1 MVYQTGMHTMKT
13 PLDHFRHHAMCL
25 ALWAALASNIALANE
40 VDDQGRVIAGPLET
54 NLVERGYLFY
64 PLRVLP
70 KTQDTNSVP
79 ANVVRTADNSVED
92 LSLKTAP
99 VSPKVSLPAVPLPQA
114 AAPAPAPVAVS
125 PSTPMPPSA
134 HDTHDDSKDHT
145 PAVALIAPAST
156 VTQPAKPTA
165 ASVLVH
171 RIEPIKAT
179 PLPAAKSHGDAGHE
193 SAEPAQPAMSEAEP
207 AKDEP
212 ANAAPDRVE
221 KSKQEQAK
229 AVLDKEELRKLQKA
243 KAEQL
248 KAERAKVA
256 QERADKLK
264 DEQAKAE
271 LARAE
276 RVRAAALAK
285 VDRALEELARADKM
299 REALLKAE
307 AAKNLSAA
315 SEQ

>member
-1 MVYQTGMHTMKT
+1 MKT
-13 PLDHFRHHAMCL
+13 PLIHFRHHAMCL
-25 ALWAALASNIALANE
+25 ALWAAFASHIAVANE

-70 KTQDTNSVP
+70 KTQDTNSVS

-92 LSLKTAP
+92 PSLKTAP

-114 AAPAPAPVAVS
+114 AAPAPAPAPAPVAVS
-125 PSTPMPPSA
+125 PSTPVPLSA
-134 HDTHDDSKDHT
+134 HDTHDDSKDHA

-156 VTQPAKPTA
+156 APQPAKPTA

-179 PLPAAKSHGDAGHE
+179 PLPAVKSHGDAGHE
-193 SAEPAQPAMSEAEP
+193 PAETAQPAMSEAEP
-207 AKDEP
+207 AKDKR
-212 ANAAPDRVE
+212 ADAAPDRAE
-221 KSKQEQAK
+221 KNKQEQAK
-229 AVLDKEELRKLQKA
+229 AALDKEELRKLQKA
-243 KAEQL
+243 KAEQQ

-264 DEQAKAE
+264 EKQAKAE

-285 VDRALEELARADKM
+285 VDRALEELARADKI

-307 AAKNLSAA
+307 AAKSLPAA

>member
-1 MVYQTGMHTMKT
+1 MKT

-25 ALWAALASNIALANE
+25 AVWAALASNIALAND

-70 KTQDTNSVP
+70 KTQDTNSVS

-92 LSLKTAP
+92 PSLKTAP

-114 AAPAPAPVAVS
+114 AAPAPAPAPAPVAVS
-125 PSTPMPPSA
+125 PSTPVPPSA

-207 AKDEP
+207 AKDER
-212 ANAAPDRVE
+212 ANAAPDRAE
-221 KSKQEQAK
+221 KNKQEQAK
-229 AVLDKEELRKLQKA
+229 AALDKEELRKLQKA

-264 DEQAKAE
+264 EEQAKAE

-285 VDRALEELARADKM
+285 VDRALEELARADKI

-307 AAKNLSAA
+307 AAKSLPAA

>member
-1 MVYQTGMHTMKT
+1 MKT
-13 PLDHFRHHAMCL
+13 PLNHFRHHAMCL
-25 ALWAALASNIALANE
+25 ALWAAFASHIAVANE

-70 KTQDTNSVP
+70 KTQDTNSVS

-92 LSLKTAP
+92 LSMKTAP
-99 VSPKVSLPAVPLPQA
+99 VSPKVSLPAEPLPQA
-114 AAPAPAPVAVS
+114 AAPAPVDVS
-125 PSTPMPPSA
+125 PSTPVPSSA
-134 HDTHDDSKDHT
+134 HDTHDNSKGHA

-171 RIEPIKAT
+171 RIEPVKAT
-179 PLPAAKSHGDAGHE
+179 PLPAVKSHGGAGHE
-193 SAEPAQPAMSEAEP
+193 PAETAQPAMGEAEP
-207 AKDEP
+207 AKDER
-212 ANAAPDRVE
+212 ANAAPDRAE
-221 KSKQEQAK
+221 KNKQEQAK
-229 AVLDKEELRKLQKA
+229 AALDKEELRKLQKA

-264 DEQAKAE
+264 EEQAKAE

-285 VDRALEELARADKM
+285 VDRALEELARADKI

-307 AAKNLSAA
+307 AAKSLPAA

>member
-1 MVYQTGMHTMKT
+1 MKT

-25 ALWAALASNIALANE
+25 AVWAALASNIAVANE

-114 AAPAPAPVAVS
+114 AAPAPAPAPAPVAVS
-125 PSTPMPPSA
+125 PLTPVPPSA
-134 HDTHDDSKDHT
+134 HYTHEDSKDHA
-145 PAVALIAPAST
+145 PAVALNAPAST
-156 VTQPAKPTA
+156 APQTSKPTA

-256 QERADKLK
+256 QARADKLK

>member
-114 AAPAPAPVAVS
+114 AETVAIDLLGTLQAACGGDIN
-125 PSTPMPPSA
+125 PCA
-134 HDTHDDSKDHT
+134 
-145 PAVALIAPAST
+145 AVC
-156 VTQPAKPTA
+156 
-165 ASVLVH
+165 
-171 RIEPIKAT
+171 
-179 PLPAAKSHGDAGHE
+179 
-193 SAEPAQPAMSEAEP
+193 
-207 AKDEP
+207 
-212 ANAAPDRVE
+212 
-221 KSKQEQAK
+221 
-229 AVLDKEELRKLQKA
+229 
-243 KAEQL
+243 
-248 KAERAKVA
+248 
-256 QERADKLK
+256 
-264 DEQAKAE
+264 
-271 LARAE
+271 ARYP
-276 RVRAAALAK
+276 
-285 VDRALEELARADKM
+285 
-299 REALLKAE
+299 
-307 AAKNLSAA
+307 
-315 SEQ
+315 